1 MPSRLP
7 KPSSIYQIKITLRD
21 SRPPVWRRIRVRDDI
36 TLAELHKDLQ
46 AVMGWTDTHLHQ
58 FVIGDKHY
66 GVPDE
71 EEEIGFSK
79 TEDES
84 KYKLGDLVLRENSQ
98 VGYDYD
104 FGDNWEHVLLVE
116 KILPPQQ
123 DMRSPVCLAGARAC
137 PPEDVGGIGGYEDFL
152 KALGDPHH
160 PAHKEFLEW
169 IGGEF
174 DPEAF
179 DVDEVNEILREMT

>member
-1 MPSRLP
+1 MSTVFVPRSN
-7 KPSSIYQIKITLRD
+7 YWQGQ
-21 SRPPVWRRIRVRDDI
+21 RDDI
-36 TLAELHKDLQ
+36 TLAELHRVLQ
-46 AVMGWTDTHLHQ
+46 AVMGWTDAHLHR
-58 FVIGDKHY
+58 FVMGNQYY

-79 TEDES
+79 TEDEN
-84 KYKLGDLVLRENSQ
+84 KYKLGDLVLHENLQ
-98 VGYDYD
+98 VANEYD
-104 FGDNWEHVLLVE
+104 FGDNWEHVPLVE
-116 KILPPQQ
+116 RILPPQQ

-137 PPEDVGGIGGYEDFL
+137 PPEDVGGIGGFEDFL
-152 KALGDPHH
+152 KAIGDPHH
-160 PAHKEFLEW
+160 PELKEFLEW

>member
-1 MPSRLP
+1 MPSRLQ
-7 KPSSIYQIKITLRD
+7 KPSQTYQIKITLRD
-21 SRPPVWRRIRVRDDI
+21 SRPPVWRRIQVRNDI
-36 TLAELHKDLQ
+36 TLAELHKVLQ
-46 AVMGWTDTHLHQ
+46 AVMGGTDTHLHQ
-58 FVIGDKHY
+58 IVIGDKY
-66 GVPDE
+66 YCVPDE

-98 VGYDYD
+98 FAYDYD

-123 DMRSPVCLAGARAC
+123 DMCSPVCLAGARAC
-137 PPEDVGGIGGYEDFL
+137 PPEDVGGIGGFEDFL
-152 KALGDPHH
+152 KAIGDPQH
-160 PAHKEFLEW
+160 PEHKELLEW

-174 DPEAF
+174 DAEAF